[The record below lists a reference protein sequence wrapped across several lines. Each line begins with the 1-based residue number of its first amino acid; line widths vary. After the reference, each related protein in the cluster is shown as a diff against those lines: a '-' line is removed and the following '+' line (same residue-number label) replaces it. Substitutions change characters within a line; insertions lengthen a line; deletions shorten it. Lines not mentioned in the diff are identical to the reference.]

1 MPNAARTGYTHPC
14 WLGTTGELWSEAS
27 ASLAVQRSLLRG
39 VVSVLHTPAWA
50 LHVGLSGALQ
60 DQTVVCERA
69 FTDPAWVKVLD
80 FGVEPPTC
88 RPPSNW
94 SVVARHT
101 RQRPLPSGD
110 VRSWLPATRRKQC
123 ARFEREGGTVSCET
137 GAGNMW
143 DEVVRLHTASR
154 ERKALNARHDALID
168 LVGCLANEPWT
179 YAVVARDA
187 EGTALASGGFVQVS
201 DDVVVYAF
209 GGQSRSR
216 ESGRASVAMLAEAM
230 RVAFERGARTFDFG
244 GSLDPGVD
252 QFYREFGGTVVP
264 TWRWV
269 HAPWWLRWA
278 LGSKWRDWTLAS
290 PHVSAPVVSKP
301 VASARPSR

>member
-1 MPNAARTGYTHPC
+1 MPNAARMGYTHPS
-14 WLGTTGELWSEAS
+14 WLGPSGELWSEAS
-27 ASLAVQRSLLRG
+27 ASLAVQRSLLQG
-39 VVSVLHTPAWA
+39 VVPILHTPAWA
-50 LHVGLSGALQ
+50 LHVGLAGLPA
-60 DQTVVCERA
+60 DQTALCERA

-80 FGVEPPTC
+80 FGSKPPSC
-88 RPPSNW
+88 RPPAHW
-94 SVVARHT
+94 SVVTRHT
-101 RQRPLPSGD
+101 RQRPLPSND

-123 ARFEREGGTVSCET
+123 ARFEREGGTVSCEP
-137 GAGNMW
+137 GAGNVW
-143 DEVVRLHTASR
+143 NEVVRLHTASR
-154 ERKALNARHDALID
+154 ERKALNARHDALSE
-168 LVGCLANEPWT
+168 LVGRLAHEPWT
-179 YAVVARDA
+179 YAVVAQDA
-187 EGTALASGGFVQVS
+187 DGTVLASGGFVQVS
-201 DDVVVYAF
+201 EKVVVYAF

-252 QFYREFGGTVVP
+252 QFYREFGATVVP

-290 PHVSAPVVSKP
+290 PHVSEPAASVK